1 MAITP
6 RPYKQPINW
15 LAIIKR
21 MQSQLN
27 KSEAKY
33 TNQIIGAYKKSYKTI
48 TPYIRNVQL
57 LLEARPDITP
67 YALKR
72 TPEFRALVNAA
83 DEELRGF
90 TDYAKTTLAIAIEA
104 SALLGLASAKSWG
117 MTPVAPSA
125 LDVITRFLQ
134 PDTALYERI
143 GLWAGNARDGV
154 IQAIIEGVSLGK
166 NPVTIGQEIT
176 RAFGT
181 ELTDAIRASRTAQ
194 LWAYREST
202 RLNYIAN
209 GNETYVWF
217 AELDERCCGACAALH
232 GTEFY
237 TDVVMDGHYNC
248 RCTLIPKSAYDAM
261 VNNGVTGSGEDW
273 FKMLTSDEQDKL
285 LGKQKAEAYRGG
297 AFKFGELI
305 KRVDDGVYGSMR
317 VETPLWELLGAEP
330 PIRINE

>member
-1 MAITP
+1 MITP
-6 RPYKQPINW
+6 RPYKQPIDW

-21 MQSQLN
+21 LQSQLN

-33 TNQIIGAYKKSYKTI
+33 TNQIIEAYKKSYKTI
-48 TPYIRNVQL
+48 TPYIRNIQL

-72 TPEFRALVNAA
+72 TPEFRALVNVA
-83 DEELRGF
+83 DEELRSF

-154 IQAIIEGVSLGK
+154 IQAIIEGVGLGK

-209 GNETYVWF
+209 GIDGWVWM
-217 AELDERCCGACAALH
+217 AELDETTCGACAAMH
-232 GTEFY
+232 GTFHSNEEQL
-237 TDVVMDGHYNC
+237 DGHYNC
-248 RCTLIPKSAYDAM
+248 RCVMIPATAAD
-261 VNNGVTGSGEDW
+261 VIHQSGEEFW
-273 FKMLTSDEQDKL
+273 RSLSQEEQDKM
-285 LGKQKAEAYRGG
+285 LGEGRAQALRDGKI
-297 AFKFGELI
+297 AFGDLAQ
-305 KRVDDGVYGSMR
+305 RVDDKTYGHM
-317 VETPLWELLGAEP
+317 VTETPLKDL
-330 PIRINE
+330 IDD